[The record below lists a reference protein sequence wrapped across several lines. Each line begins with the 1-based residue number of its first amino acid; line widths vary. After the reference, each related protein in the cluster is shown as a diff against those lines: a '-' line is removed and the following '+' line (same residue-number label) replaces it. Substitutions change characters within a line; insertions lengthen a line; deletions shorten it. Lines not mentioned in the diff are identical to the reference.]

1 MRLPLQVKDGNGDKT
16 MLEHMGIRWG
26 YVFLRT
32 SSHLANEEMSSLMME
47 ATEMYLLGEEER
59 KVKSDQFEGRL
70 YTERRYE
77 ILGEFGGQRFDADL
91 DTIYGT
97 DKAAFIVN
105 EQTGGG
111 GVGPSRN

>member
-1 MRLPLQVKDGNGDKT
+1 MSLPLQVKDGYGDKT
-16 MLEHMGIRWG
+16 MLEHMGLRWG

-105 EQTGGG
+105 EQTVGG